1 MRILFVD
8 DDPSATRL
16 YRTMLVNDGH
26 EVVTLDSG
34 IDAVE
39 AAARERF
46 DLGITDFHMPGI
58 KGDVTLS
65 LLRARLPE
73 LPVVI
78 MTSEP
83 SPSVEKRA
91 REAGAAAFLRKPCTA
106 DLLTRTIARARKK
119 PAAATR

>member
-1 MRILFVD
+1 VRILLVD

-26 EVVTLDSG
+26 QVVVLDSG

-39 AAARERF
+39 AASREPF
-46 DLGITDFHMPGI
+46 DLVITDFNMPGI

-83 SPSVEKRA
+83 SPAVEKRA
-91 REAGAAAFLRKPCTA
+91 RDAGAAAFVRKPCSA
-106 DLLTRTIARARKK
+106 DVLARTIARIRKK
-119 PAAATR
+119 PAADTR

>member
-1 MRILFVD
+1 VRILFVD

-26 EVVTLDSG
+26 EVVAFDSG
-34 IDAVE
+34 VDAVE
-39 AAARERF
+39 AAAREPF
-46 DLGITDFHMPGI
+46 DLVITDFNMPGI

-65 LLRARLPE
+65 LLRARFPD

-83 SPSVEKRA
+83 SPALEKRA
-91 REAGAAAFLRKPCTA
+91 LAAGAAAFLRKPCAA
-106 DLLTRTIARARKK
+106 DVLSRTIARLRKK
-119 PAAATR
+119 PAAASR

>member
-1 MRILFVD
+1 VRILLVD

-16 YRTMLVNDGH
+16 YRAMLVNDGH
-26 EVVTLDSG
+26 EVVVLDSG

-39 AAARERF
+39 TAAREPF
-46 DLGITDFHMPGI
+46 DLVLTDFNMPGI

-65 LLRARLPE
+65 LLRARLPD

-83 SPSVEKRA
+83 SPAVEKRA
-91 REAGAAAFLRKPCTA
+91 REAGAAAFLRKPCSA
-106 DLLTRTIARARKK
+106 EVLSRAIARLRKK
-119 PAAATR
+119 PTAASR